1 MNRDPIVP
9 ASLAWSRKQSQMR
22 RETGEEIKLRLLR
35 IICALLLLAL
45 PVQGGAAPV
54 LDRPVLD
61 RLVIIVPASAGG
73 GFDKTAQSVATALRS
88 EGIVRNIEI
97 RRSPGAGG
105 LIALAQFEGQAAV
118 SEPTILI
125 GGVTILGAEAENHS
139 LVSLT
144 DLEPVCQLSEVAL
157 TIGVRADSPIRSVG
171 DLVEVMRTDPDR
183 LTWVGGSPGSA
194 DEVLLWAIAAK
205 LGVAHDHF
213 RFVAVPGGGEQVL
226 DRLANGPQ
234 FVAIRSYEEFA
245 FYPGRSKLRLLAIST
260 ADRFPRIALPT
271 LRESGF
277 DLVVTDW
284 KGAFISPKTPQSQ
297 RQAIGQAFE
306 RLLASPAWARE
317 IAVQGWRS
325 PADQQMG
332 PQRGFKAR
340 IAADRLRI
348 KTLLPGPGASSR
360 WDGELR
366 DLLVR
371 PWRYALL
378 GFFIAGLLGLAAA
391 WQRRSAT
398 MKDRELKRALDAL
411 GEIRAQPEPAG
422 DTGEKDHAGERTG
435 IARQMATWGLSTAE
449 LEIGWM
455 ILKGLQFKEIA
466 AARGTSER
474 TVRQQAQAIYAKSG
488 LPNRSEFSAHFLED
502 LRF

>member
-1 MNRDPIVP
+1 
-9 ASLAWSRKQSQMR
+9 MR
-22 RETGEEIKLRLLR
+22 RRTGEDIKLRLLR
-35 IICALLLLAL
+35 IICVLLLLAL
-45 PVQGGAAPV
+45 PVHGGAAPA
-54 LDRPVLD
+54 LDRPAPDRPDLD
-61 RLVIIVPASAGG
+61 NLVIIVPASAGG
-73 GFDKTAQSVATALRS
+73 GFDKTAQSVATAMRA
-88 EGIVRNIEI
+88 EGIVRNVEI

-105 LIALAQFEGQAAV
+105 LIALAQFEGQADV

-194 DEVLLWAIAAK
+194 DEVLLWSIAAK

-213 RFVAVPGGGEQVL
+213 KFVAVPGGGERVL
-226 DRLANGPQ
+226 DRLADGPQ

-245 FYPGRSKLRLLAIST
+245 SYPGRSKLRLLAIST

-284 KGAFISPKTPQSQ
+284 KGAFISPRTPQDQ

-317 IAVQGWRS
+317 LAAQGWRS
-325 PADQQMG
+325 PSD
-332 PQRGFKAR
+332 PQLGFKAR

-348 KTLLPGPGASSR
+348 KTLLPGPGPSSR
-360 WDGELR
+360 WDSGLH

-378 GFFIAGLLGLAAA
+378 GFFIAALLGLAVA
-391 WQRRSAT
+391 WQRRSAKI
-398 MKDRELKRALDAL
+398 KDRELERALDAL
-411 GEIRAQPEPAG
+411 GEIRAQVQAAG
-422 DTGEKDHAGERTG
+422 DTGNKVHAGERG
-435 IARQMATWGLSTAE
+435 EIARQMVAWGLSAAE
-449 LEIGWM
+449 VEIGWM

-474 TVRQQAQAIYAKSG
+474 TVRQQAQSIYAKSE